1 MQMGHQCVNQR
12 ELKRG
17 LQWQQSWRMLSKM
30 ASPVHLLP
38 SKVDLVE
45 GQGQG
50 QKLSAEAE
58 AEVEKDS
65 EMMDVDLDVK
75 AGREQ
80 HKTKREVGDTPEKN
94 MASASQRTNCYIC
107 IC

>member
-1 MQMGHQCVNQR
+1 
-12 ELKRG
+12 
-17 LQWQQSWRMLSKM
+17 MLSKM
-30 ASPVHLLP
+30 ASPLHLLP
-38 SKVDLVE
+38 SKMDLVE

-58 AEVEKDS
+58 AEVEEDS
-65 EMMDVDLDVK
+65 EMMDVDFDVK
-75 AGREQ
+75 AGGEQ
-80 HKTKREVGDTPEKN
+80 HKTKRAVGDTPEKN